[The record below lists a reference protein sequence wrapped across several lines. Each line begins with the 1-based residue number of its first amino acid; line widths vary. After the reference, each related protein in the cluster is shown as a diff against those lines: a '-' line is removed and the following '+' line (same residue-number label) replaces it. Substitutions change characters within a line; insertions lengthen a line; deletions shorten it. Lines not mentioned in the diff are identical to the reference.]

1 MNLATYVKRRNGVPL
16 GHSKSLKNKM
26 ERSLGAGKF
35 SIFWQYWNPIW
46 SYYLGKYVFKP
57 LKKVVPSPISLI
69 LTFIFCGF
77 IHDVV
82 IMLLH
87 WNFELLLT
95 PWFFLMSLCVVIS
108 EFAKIDY
115 SKFSWILR
123 ATINIAIIASCL
135 YIAYQV
141 RVI

>member
-1 MNLATYVKRRNGVPL
+1 M
-16 GHSKSLKNKM
+16 M

-46 SYYLGKYVFKP
+46 SFYLGKYIYKP
-57 LKKVVPSPISLI
+57 LKTVLPSSLSLI
-69 LTFIFCGF
+69 LTFTFCGF
-77 IHDVV
+77 IHDAV

-115 SKFSWILR
+115 SKFTWILR
-123 ATINIAIIASCL
+123 AAINIAIIAGCL

-141 RVI
+141 RV